1 MIVKLLTEHYLE
13 FLRIIGGCRCSS
25 ESTFVKIL
33 NCWKSHAAVH
43 YTFPI
48 LAMIHH
54 YLSRCDL
61 FLIGMKL
68 VELGGG
74 GVIMMSYLE
83 ACTICPDV
91 ILFYKMGL
99 DKTEYS
105 ELEITTMPNDV
116 PMMSLQIHC
125 DL

>member
-1 MIVKLLTEHYLE
+1 MARPSLHLSKFQKVRNLMPRH
-13 FLRIIGGCRCSS
+13 
-25 ESTFVKIL
+25 
-33 NCWKSHAAVH
+33 N

-61 FLIGMKL
+61 F
-68 VELGGG
+68 
-74 GVIMMSYLE
+74 
-83 ACTICPDV
+83 
-91 ILFYKMGL
+91 YKMGM
-99 DKTEYS
+99 DKTEYL
-105 ELEITTMPNDV
+105 ELEITKMSNDV

>member
-1 MIVKLLTEHYLE
+1 MQRLVRVYICQNFKLLE
-13 FLRIIGGCRCSS
+13 ISCRSS
-25 ESTFVKIL
+25 
-33 NCWKSHAAVH
+33 

-61 FLIGMKL
+61 F
-68 VELGGG
+68 
-74 GVIMMSYLE
+74 
-83 ACTICPDV
+83 
-91 ILFYKMGL
+91 YKMGM
-99 DKTEYS
+99 DNTEYL
-105 ELEITTMPNDV
+105 EIEITTMSNDG